1 MTLSLLV
8 YSIAQRRMR
17 ANMRKQE
24 ATIPN
29 QINQEISN
37 PTLRWVFQCF
47 EGINMIQDDNEMYLD
62 GFDELRE
69 KIIKLIGG
77 HALNLY
83 KIKKVT

>member
-1 MTLSLLV
+1 MIMTLSLLV

-29 QINQEISN
+29 QINQEVPN

-47 EGINMIQDDNEMYLD
+47 EGINLVQYGNEIHLD
-62 GFDELRE
+62 GFDELRD
-69 KIIKLIGG
+69 KIIKFIGG
-77 HALNLY
+77 HALKLY
-83 KIKKVT
+83 KI

>member
-1 MTLSLLV
+1 MKGLG
-8 YSIAQRRMR
+8 
-17 ANMRKQE
+17 

-29 QINQEISN
+29 QINQEIPN

-47 EGINMIQDDNEMYLD
+47 EGINLLEYDNEVHLD
-62 GFDELRE
+62 GLNELRD

-83 KIKKVT
+83 KIKKVA